1 LLDAKSVLVAAAL
14 LLATTAPAYGDAAL
28 ATRASPPERI
38 SFLVTFGEDKCPE
51 AAGDEI
57 VVCAPAPENDR
68 YRIPKDLRKDEETV
82 VSGGSSWTSAVENLD
97 SYARAI
103 LPNSCSVN
111 GSNGFT
117 GCTRAALEQW
127 HAERRSKLDAN

>member
-82 VSGGSSWTSAVENLD
+82 VSGGSSWTSAVESLD

>member
-1 LLDAKSVLVAAAL
+1 MLDAKSVLVAATL
-14 LLATTAPAYGDAAL
+14 LLMTTAPAYADAAL

-38 SFLVTFGEDKCPE
+38 SFLVTFGEDKCPD
-51 AAGDEI
+51 ATGDEI
-57 VVCAPAPENDR
+57 VVCAPVPENDR

-82 VSGGSSWTSAVENLD
+82 VSGGSSWTSAVESLD